1 MMKVNG
7 AYPRWIGVVNLT
19 RIVPETGELKSLV
32 SLLNIGDQD
41 RELKLGVA
49 DGFPQDQLSENEI
62 FIPKSFHSYF
72 EFN

>member
-1 MMKVNG
+1 MMKLNG

-49 DGFPQDQLSENEI
+49 DGFPQD
-62 FIPKSFHSYF
+62 
-72 EFN
+72 